1 MNQTTAF
8 GTGLPE
14 QPIDS
19 EVTSFR
25 EQFEGR
31 ELLDVVVRRGAQQI
45 LQQAIE
51 AEVQE
56 FLQQH
61 QDRRD
66 ADGHRLVVRNGH
78 QAARTIVTGA
88 GALEVRQPRVRDYS
102 PAKSERLQFS
112 SAILPPYLRRSKT
125 IEEFIPWLYLKGIST
140 GDFSEALHK
149 LLGEPAKGFSPNVI
163 VRLKEQWTAEY
174 DQWSRRD
181 LTAKQYVN
189 VWADGIH
196 VNVRR
201 EDTENKQHAC
211 WWSWVQPRKVRR
223 NCWRSR
229 MVIAKARRAGPS
241 CWWICNGVA

>member
-8 GTGLPE
+8 DTGLPE
-14 QPIDS
+14 QPIDA

-61 QDRRD
+61 QGRRD

-88 GALEVRQPRVRDYS
+88 GALEVRQPRVRDNS
-102 PAKSERLQFS
+102 PKGSERLQFT
-112 SAILPPYLRRSKT
+112 SAAWP
-125 IEEFIPWLYLKGIST
+125 
-140 GDFSEALHK
+140 
-149 LLGEPAKGFSPNVI
+149 
-163 VRLKEQWTAEY
+163 
-174 DQWSRRD
+174 
-181 LTAKQYVN
+181 
-189 VWADGIH
+189 
-196 VNVRR
+196 
-201 EDTENKQHAC
+201 
-211 WWSWVQPRKVRR
+211 
-223 NCWRSR
+223 
-229 MVIAKARRAGPS
+229 GPK
-241 CWWICNGVA
+241 